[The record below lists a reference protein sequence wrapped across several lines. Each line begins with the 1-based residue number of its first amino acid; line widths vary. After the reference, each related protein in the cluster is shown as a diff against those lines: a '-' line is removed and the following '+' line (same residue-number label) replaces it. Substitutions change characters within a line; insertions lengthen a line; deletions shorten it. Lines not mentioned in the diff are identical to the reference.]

1 MNGANP
7 SWRRGILA
15 LGFLCVLITASLSGR
30 SVVLAQGV
38 TLSQRIDELST
49 PEFGW
54 LRADRMEDSQSL
66 RRLSLDLR
74 NTAPTAEEM
83 DLFLASAPEGRWEQW
98 VDRFLADPM
107 HQERMVDWYD
117 KTLMQRRAFQ
127 NVDRPTWLAYLRQT
141 VDGKIALDETLR
153 GLVRSTWWSRQER
166 AQQRFY
172 LDRGGDP
179 HAIARDIG
187 RIFFGKDMQCA
198 QCHDHPQIDDYLQID
213 YHGLLAFVSPSSLVE
228 GKTTDEKGAEQ
239 KLQMY
244 VEKAPGDAPFES
256 VFNKGVSFR
265 SASRVPGV
273 AESAEPYLAPDQ
285 RVVAAAPQGAFGGL
299 PNPPV
304 QSRRN
309 LLSEQMQGAN
319 RAFAENWANRIWA
332 IAFGRGLVH
341 PLDMHH
347 FDNPASNPALLAA
360 LADALIASNFQ
371 IDQVLKQICLSETYR
386 RGRAIPFNSQVDSR
400 GVIQVESVQA
410 VQWRQEIDAKLSAL
424 IAQLK
429 VLEEKQELGEQ
440 AMKSSLDV
448 WREAQKLRV
457 AIRGELDAAEGV
469 FNEANKKWTE
479 ANGAYEKALGA
490 QNALSQKIQLLAE
503 AAGKLEQAKALGD
516 DPELATAIQST
527 LAKAEALKPQLGPLE
542 QATAGALA
550 NRDTLAGAKETERAK
565 CLAVVEKL
573 NPVEQQLRIADE
585 KMVGARREYQELR
598 KSVTGHQQRVA
609 QLERWLQW
617 FDRSAEIL
625 AMEKQSSELALQRGP
640 LMEQMVAMTGE
651 KSKSE
656 ELVTS
661 MQLAMTETNKTISQ
675 MDEQVR
681 IVQMQA
687 NQLTAT
693 KGSLLES
700 KGLIT
705 DAGAVD
711 AAIQA
716 IDAVLSAKQSEVT
729 QKQSELAVVQTK
741 LAEMQAQSKSAQ
753 EGLVGVLSKMQL
765 QSESIAKL
773 QASVQELELKR
784 GKGVEE
790 CMLLRGEFEEDLQSS
805 LAIAGERALSPE
817 QLGWSV
823 LSATN
828 VLPSTVS
835 NELAELNKTQ
845 PLAAESPAEVQRARE
860 LQGVRVALDKLQS
873 TVDVFSNL
881 YASGVGQTSDDFFA
895 SPDQALYVAN
905 GGSVYGWSAPNGNNL
920 TQRVAQVTDVQQ
932 GARMLTLGLLGR
944 QPSAAELEWLSGQL
958 GGAAETRPAVV
969 HELVWAILA
978 GAEFRLY
985 P

>member
-1 MNGANP
+1 MNGEHP

-15 LGFLCVLITASLSGR
+15 LGFLCALIAASLSSR

-38 TLSQRIDELST
+38 LLSQLIDELSA
-49 PEFGW
+49 PDFGW
-54 LRADRMEDSQSL
+54 LRADRMEDSQAL

-83 DLFLASAPEGRWEQW
+83 DLFLGSAPEGRWEQW
-98 VDRFLADPM
+98 VDRFSADPL
-107 HQERMVDWYD
+107 HQERLVDWYD

-141 VDGKIALDETLR
+141 VDAKVPLDEVLR
-153 GLVRSTWWSRQER
+153 GLVRSTWWNRQER

-244 VEKAPGDAPFES
+244 AERAPGDAPFES

-273 AESAEPYLAPDQ
+273 VESAEPYLAPDQ
-285 RVVAAAPQGAFGGL
+285 RAVAATPQGAFGGL

-309 LLSEQMQGAN
+309 LLAEQLQGAN

-332 IAFGRGLVH
+332 MAFGRGLVH

-360 LADALIASNFQ
+360 LTDALIASNFQ
-371 IDQVLKQICLSETYR
+371 MDQVLKQICLSETYR
-386 RGRAIPFNSQVDSR
+386 RGRAIPFSSQVDSR
-400 GVIQVESVQA
+400 GVIQVESAQG
-410 VQWRQEIDAKLSAL
+410 VQWRQEIEAKKGML
-424 IAQLK
+424 IAQLQ
-429 VLEEKQELGEQ
+429 EFEKNQELGEQ
-440 AMKSSLDV
+440 AMKSAMDV
-448 WREAQKLRV
+448 WREAQKSRV

-479 ANGAYEKALGA
+479 ANGAYEKALAA
-490 QNALSQKIQLLAE
+490 QNALSQKIQLLTE
-503 AAGKLEQAKALGD
+503 AAGKLEQAKSLGD
-516 DPELATAIQST
+516 DPELATVIQST

-550 NRDTLAGAKETERAK
+550 NRDTMAGAKEAERAK

-573 NPVEQQLRIADE
+573 QPVEQQLRVADE
-585 KMVGARREYQELR
+585 KVVGARREYQEFR
-598 KSVTGHQQRVA
+598 KSVTGHQQRIA
-609 QLERWLQW
+609 QMELWLQW

-625 AMEKQSSELALQRGP
+625 AMEKQSLELALQRGI
-640 LMEQMVAMTGE
+640 LMEQVAAMTGE
-651 KSKSE
+651 KTKSE
-656 ELVTS
+656 ELVST
-661 MQLAMTETNKTISQ
+661 MQLAMTEMNQIIMQ
-675 MDEQVR
+675 MDEQLRV
-681 IVQMQA
+681 VQSQA
-687 NQLTAT
+687 NQLAMT
-693 KGSLLES
+693 KGSLIES
-700 KGLIT
+700 KRLIS
-705 DAGAVD
+705 DAGAID

-716 IDAVLSAKQSEVT
+716 IDGVLSGKQSEMT
-729 QKQSELAVVQTK
+729 QKQSDLAVVQSKFT
-741 LAEMQAQSKSAQ
+741 EMQSQSKVAQ
-753 EGLVGVLSKMQL
+753 DALVGVQSKMQL
-765 QSESIAKL
+765 HSDSIAKL
-773 QASVQELELKR
+773 QASVQELEVKR

-790 CMLLRGEFEEDLQSS
+790 CVLLRGEFEEDLQSA
-805 LAIAGERALSPE
+805 LAIPGERALSPE

-845 PLAAESPAEVQRARE
+845 PLAAESPAEVQRARQ
-860 LQGVRVALDKLQS
+860 LQGVRLALDKLQS

-920 TQRVAQVTDVQQ
+920 TQRIVQVSDAQQ

-944 QPSAAELEWLSGQL
+944 QPNAAELEWFSGQI
-958 GGAAETRPAVV
+958 GGAPETRPAVV